1 MCFCLTILR
10 GRVWKTSSV
19 ETGQGFSVGNAFIVL
34 TEVTRH
40 LPKQTGSVFVILS
53 FLDTGKVLHL
63 SHIIISF

>member
-1 MCFCLTILR
+1 MD
-10 GRVWKTSSV
+10 
-19 ETGQGFSVGNAFIVL
+19 TGQDFSVGNAFTVL

-53 FLDTGKVLHL
+53 FLDADKVLNL